1 MAIRCRQAK
10 SASGKRNLKRLG
22 SQWRALPE
30 ELRVCDFVPTVE
42 FYAQNI
48 ED

>member
-10 SASGKRNLKRLG
+10 SASGKRNLKKLG
-22 SQWRALPE
+22 SQWRVLLE
-30 ELRVCDFVPTVE
+30 KLRICVFVSIVE